1 MPIRKNQ
8 RSTWHVLA
16 QRGAM
21 DKKTVSQS
29 SERSSVLG
37 GRVSAGSEA
46 LARRARE
53 LIPGG
58 AHTYAKGDDQFPTNA
73 PPFIVAGRGCH
84 AWDTDGN
91 EFIEYN
97 MGLRAVTLGHAY
109 ESVIRCVAEQ
119 LPFGTN
125 FTRPAPIEVQCAE
138 AFLESVPTAEM
149 VKFCKDGSTAVDAAV
164 RLARAHTGFDLI
176 AICADH
182 PFFSTSD
189 WFIGTTGMPGGIP
202 AWISEATLKFRY
214 NDLKSIER
222 LFDENPRRIACVVLE
237 ASRTVDPLPGFLME
251 LRTLCHKNGA
261 LLVFDEMIT
270 GFRWHRAG
278 AQHVYGV
285 TPDLSTFGKAIANG
299 FALSAIAGKREFM
312 RLGGLD
318 HDRERVFLLSTT
330 HGAETHALAAGI
342 ATMAVY
348 RDEDV
353 TGYLHRQGRR
363 LRDGI
368 GRFVRELNLED
379 NFECIGRDCCL
390 LFGTYDDTGKPSQA
404 FRALFMQEM
413 IRRGVIA
420 PAFVVSYSHSDSD
433 IDRTVEVVGEAL
445 GVYRKA
451 LTEGVGKYLEGRP
464 VQPVFRPYS

>member
-1 MPIRKNQ
+1 
-8 RSTWHVLA
+8 
-16 QRGAM
+16 M
-21 DKKTVSQS
+21 DKKATPQFPNAS
-29 SERSSVLG
+29 SALG
-37 GRVSAGSEA
+37 GSVSESSAA

-53 LIPGG
+53 IIPGG
-58 AHTYAKGDDQFPTNA
+58 AHTYAKGDDQFPANA
-73 PPFIVAGRGCH
+73 PPFIVRGQGCH

-97 MGLRAVTLGHAY
+97 MGLRAVTLGHGYDSIVRA
-109 ESVIRCVAEQ
+109 VAEH
-119 LPFGTN
+119 LPLGTN

-164 RLARAHTGFDLI
+164 RLARAHTGHDLI
-176 AICADH
+176 AICGDH

-189 WFIGTTGMPGGIP
+189 WFIGSTGMPGGIP
-202 AWISEATLKFRY
+202 TWIREATLKFRY
-214 NDLKSIER
+214 NDIESVAR
-222 LFDENPRRIACVVLE
+222 LFDAYPGRIACVILE
-237 ASRTVDPLPGFLME
+237 AARTIEPSPGFLAA
-251 LRTLCHKNGA
+251 LQALCRRQGA

-299 FALSAIAGKREFM
+299 FALSAIAGKREIM

-353 TGYLHRQGRR
+353 TGFLHKQGRR
-363 LRDGI
+363 LRNGI
-368 GRFVRELNLED
+368 DQIVQDLGLGNY
-379 NFECIGRDCCL
+379 FECIGRDCCL
-390 LFGTYDDTGKPSQA
+390 LYGTNDHTGRPSQA
-404 FRALFMQEM
+404 FRALFLQET

-433 IDRTVEVVGEAL
+433 IDLTVEIVGEAL
-445 GVYRKA
+445 SIYRRA
-451 LTEGVGKYLEGRP
+451 LEEGIETYLEGRA
-464 VQPVFRPYS
+464 VKPVFRPYS